1 MILEI
6 ILKLGLA
13 FVLVLAGAYILF
25 AGRRVL
31 WATLGILAL
40 WATAN
45 ILAVLVAGVSNG
57 RELLAIQD
65 WTLVGI
71 ALAAGLLG
79 MLFGRFLPGL
89 AMSLIGFIAGADV
102 ALWLYDIAAYM
113 ITDLANLSEQ
123 TALIA
128 GVVLILIG
136 GLLGLWFIR
145 KTRDEGLI
153 LISMIIGVELI
164 QDALRLDPSSSWTA
178 IAILSLALAGV
189 LVQYTDY
196 MRGIKASN
204 MSDGSPVPESSMA
217 YFQDLDLST

>member
-25 AGRRVL
+25 AGRRAL

-71 ALAAGLLG
+71 ALAAGVLG
-79 MLFGRFLPGL
+79 MLLGRFLPGL
-89 AMSLIGFIAGADV
+89 AMSLIGFIAGADIDLYAIGSANLQLV
-102 ALWLYDIAAYM
+102 VVRYCRLYDYRPGQSVR
-113 ITDLANLSEQ
+113 TDGAHRRCGSNPRWRS
-123 TALIA
+123 
-128 GVVLILIG
+128 
-136 GLLGLWFIR
+136 
-145 KTRDEGLI
+145 
-153 LISMIIGVELI
+153 
-164 QDALRLDPSSSWTA
+164 LRPLVYTEDP
-178 IAILSLALAGV
+178 
-189 LVQYTDY
+189 
-196 MRGIKASN
+196 R
-204 MSDGSPVPESSMA
+204 
-217 YFQDLDLST
+217 

>member
-25 AGRRVL
+25 AGRRAL

-71 ALAAGLLG
+71 ALAAGVLG
-79 MLFGRFLPGL
+79 MLLGRFLPGL
-89 AMSLIGFIAGADV
+89 AVSLIGFVAGADI
-102 ALWLYDIAAYM
+102 ALWLYDIAAYI

-123 TALIA
+123 TALIT
-128 GVVLILIG
+128 GLVLILIG
-136 GLLGLWFIR
+136 GLLGFLFVR
-145 KTRDEGLI
+145 KNRDEGLI
-153 LISMIIGVELI
+153 LITMIMGVEVI
-164 QDALRLDPSSSWTA
+164 QDALGLNPASSWTA
-178 IAILSLALAGV
+178 IAILGLALAGL

-196 MRGIKASN
+196 VRGIKAS
-204 MSDGSPVPESSMA
+204 STADGPPLPASSMA
-217 YFQDLDLST
+217 TFQDLDLSA

>member
-25 AGRRVL
+25 AGRRAL

-204 MSDGSPVPESSMA
+204 MSDGPPVPESSMA
-217 YFQDLDLST
+217 YFQDLDISL

>member
-204 MSDGSPVPESSMA
+204 MSDGPPVPESSMA
-217 YFQDLDLST
+217 YFQDLDISL